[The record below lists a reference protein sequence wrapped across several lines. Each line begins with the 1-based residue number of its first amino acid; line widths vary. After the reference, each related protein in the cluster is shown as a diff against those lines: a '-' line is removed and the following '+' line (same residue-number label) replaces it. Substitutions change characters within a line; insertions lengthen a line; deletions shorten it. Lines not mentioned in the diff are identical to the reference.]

1 MDTHEAHWRMTAATY
16 VPIGVIRSGH
26 HMPQKTPIQPTY
38 ARDCPG
44 RAEIRPEYAEGLKDL
59 DGFTHLILLYHF
71 HRAGEPQLTV
81 VPFTDDVPRGVFS
94 TRHPQRPNP
103 IGLSV
108 VRLVRIEGTVLHL
121 LDVDILDGTPLLDI
135 KPYIPRFDGVEAAK
149 GGWTEA
155 IDEATAR
162 RRGLREFQGRDV
174 P

>member
-1 MDTHEAHWRMTAATY
+1 MDTHEAHWCMTAATY
-16 VPIGVIRSGH
+16 VPI
-26 HMPQKTPIQPTY
+26 
-38 ARDCPG
+38 
-44 RAEIRPEYAEGLKDL
+44 
-59 DGFTHLILLYHF
+59 
-71 HRAGEPQLTV
+71 
-81 VPFTDDVPRGVFS
+81 GVFS

-155 IDEATAR
+155 IDEATSR
-162 RRGLREFQGRDV
+162 RRGLREFQGGDV